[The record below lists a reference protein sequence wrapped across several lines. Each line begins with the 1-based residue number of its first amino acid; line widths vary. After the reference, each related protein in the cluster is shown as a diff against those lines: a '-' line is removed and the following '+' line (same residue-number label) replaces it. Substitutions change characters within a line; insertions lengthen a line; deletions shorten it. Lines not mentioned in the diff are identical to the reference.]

1 MADFTDVANALVSL
15 VAGVVYPNGTGAA
28 SIANAPITVFQGWP
42 NPPDLDKAMAAGKL
56 QISVWP
62 TPTERLVQMRTPE
75 WQEVSVTAPTVTLTV
90 AANTVTVGGAAAA
103 GQNVAVL
110 VDGKPYVHAVQTGD
124 TLTTI
129 ATALAVLISADRP
142 ATSAGTVVTIPD
154 AHTIVARAGGT
165 GTSIRELRRQEK
177 VFQISVWANCHEKRD
192 PVASKVDAALAGIYR
207 LSLPDGTQGILRY
220 RSSNQIDNTQK
231 NGIYRRDLLYAVEY
245 AVTESRTDT
254 QIVTGQTSIG
264 VEPLEGSPAVGQ
276 ITISS

>member
-1 MADFTDVANALVSL
+1 MADFTDVADALVS
-15 VAGVVYPNGTGAA
+15 VIAQITYPNGTSQP
-28 SIANAPITVFQGWP
+28 SIVNAPVLVYQGWP
-42 NPPDLDKAMAAGKL
+42 NSVQLDKDLKADKVHV
-56 QISVWP
+56 SVWP
-62 TPTERLVQMRTPE
+62 TPTERETATRIPE
-75 WQEVSVTAPTVTLTV
+75 WQTLSIATPTLTMT
-90 AANTVTVGGAAAA
+90 ASAGEVTVGGTAGA
-103 GQNVAVL
+103 GQNAAL
-110 VDGKPYVHAVQTGD
+110 IVDGKPYVHAVQTGD

-129 ATALAVLISADRP
+129 ATALAALISADRP
-142 ATSAGTVVTIPD
+142 ATSAGAVVTIPD
-154 AHTIVARAGGT
+154 AHTVEARTGGT

-192 PVASKVDAALAGIYR
+192 PVASRVDATLAGIYR

-231 NGIYRRDLLYAVEY
+231 NGIYRRDILYAVEY